1 MKTTRWIL
9 PIVALTMGAV
19 AVRSV
24 ITARKEKKDK
34 RIELVVWGIW
44 RQEGWNKAYAKFE
57 EMHPDVKLVLSTT
70 GGRMDEQKLMC
81 AIAGD
86 APPDVV
92 NQDRFSVGGW
102 AARGAFIPLDDF
114 IERDRARGDKW
125 AIRAEDFY
133 PACWNEAVYKGKV
146 YAIPNT
152 TDDRILYYNEDILR
166 REGYVDKNGNVVP
179 PKTWDELKAYAVKMT
194 KRDEQGRI
202 TQIGFVPNFGN
213 AWLYIYGWMNGGEFM
228 LKDGRSCT
236 LNDPKIRD
244 AAAWVTSVYDALGG
258 AQKVNAFTS
267 TFQGGEFDP
276 FITGKVAM
284 KIDGA
289 PYAINNIA
297 THKPDFNFG
306 VAPAPSP
313 KWRLKGISD
322 EELKDFPNSWLNAHL
337 NMTKREIRDKSPFV
351 TWSGGF
357 SWVIPKGARH
367 PELAWEFIKWMSGEE
382 ASILMND
389 AEARYNRSRGRL
401 YVPRLSPNQRH
412 NEVIFKRFAPTDE
425 RFRKAFKFSIDMM
438 QVSRFRP
445 VTPVGQLLWDEQR
458 RALDQAI
465 YHTLT
470 PQQAVDIGTRK
481 VQKQLDYLQRRVV
494 YRELNWT
501 YPLLGLLA
509 LILFGIVTIRPRL
522 QAYLR
527 ERGKGP
533 EKAEAYAGYAFISP
547 WLIGF
552 LIWTAGT
559 MLASILLSFCQY
571 DILHPVKWVG
581 VDNYVDL
588 FKFNRA
594 HDAIEANDP
603 LFWKSLWNTVFM
615 VFAIPLNMAVGLG
628 VAMLLNAKVK
638 GMSFYRTMFYLPAIV
653 PVVAAAILWI
663 WVLHAEFGL
672 VNVTLKPLYTLLK
685 DFPLI
690 PQFVRDKLPPA
701 WLQEPMWAKPAL
713 ILMGLWGAGSGML
726 IWLAGLKGI
735 PQQLYE
741 AAQIDGASQWRQFW
755 SVTFPMLSPYIFF
768 NLVMGIIGTFQ
779 IFDRAYTMTD
789 GNFGPVD
796 ATLFYVAYLFN
807 QAFRYFRMG
816 YASALAWIL
825 FVIIASLTYMNWKL
839 RTRWVFTEGGEA

>member
-1 MKTTRWIL
+1 MKATRWIL
-9 PIVALTMGAV
+9 LLLIVLAVGAF

-24 ITARKEKKDK
+24 IAARKAEKDK

-57 EMHPDVKLVLSTT
+57 EMHPEVKLVLSTT

-102 AARGAFIPLDDF
+102 AARGAFIPLDEF
-114 IERDRARGDKW
+114 IERDKNDKW
-125 AIRAEDFY
+125 AIRGEDFY
-133 PACWNEAVYKGKV
+133 SACWDEAVFKGKV

-152 TDDRILYYNEDILR
+152 TDDRILYYNENILR
-166 REGYVDKNGNVVP
+166 REGFVDKNGNVVP
-179 PKTWDELKAYAVKMT
+179 PKTWDELKAYALKMT
-194 KRDEQGRI
+194 KRDAQGRI
-202 TQIGFVPNFGN
+202 TQIGFIPNFGN
-213 AWLYIYGWMNGGEFM
+213 SWLYLYGWQNGGEFM
-228 LKDGRSCT
+228 SQDGRTCT

-258 AQKVNAFTS
+258 AQKVEAFRS
-267 TFQGGEFDP
+267 GFQGGEFDP
-276 FITGKVAM
+276 FLTGKVAM

-289 PYAINNIA
+289 PYVVANIA
-297 THKPDFNFG
+297 ALKPDFNFG
-306 VAPAPSP
+306 VAPAPVP
-313 KWRLKGISD
+313 AWRLKGAPD
-322 EELKDFPNSWLNAHL
+322 EQLRDYPNSWLKAQTRKPANPP
-337 NMTKREIRDKSPFV
+337 PFI

-357 SWVIPKGARH
+357 SWVIPKGARR
-367 PELAWEFIKWMSGEE
+367 PELAWEFIKWMSSEE
-382 ASILMND
+382 AALLMND
-389 AEARYNRSRGRL
+389 AESRYNRSRGRL
-401 YVPRLSPNQRH
+401 YVPRLSPNKRI
-412 NEVIFKRFAPTDE
+412 NEAVFKRFAPTDD
-425 RFRKAFKFSIDMM
+425 RLRNAFKFSIDMM
-438 QVSRFRP
+438 EVSRFRP

-458 RALDQAI
+458 RALDLAM

-470 PQQAVDIGTRK
+470 PQQAVDFGTWK
-481 VQKQLDYLQRRVV
+481 VQKQLDFLHRKVV
-494 YRELNWT
+494 YPELNWT
-501 YPLLGLLA
+501 YPLLGLLTF
-509 LILFGIVTIRPRL
+509 IIFGVVTIRPRL

-527 ERGKGP
+527 ERGRGP
-533 EKAEAYAGYAFISP
+533 ERSEVYAGYLFISP

-552 LIWTAGT
+552 LIFTAGP

-581 VDNYVDL
+581 LDNYVTL
-588 FKFNRA
+588 LKLNRA
-594 HDAIEANDP
+594 HGGIEANDP
-603 LFWKSLWNTVFM
+603 LFWKSLWNTIYM
-615 VFAIPLNMAVGLG
+615 VLALPIGMAVGLG
-628 VAMLLNAKVK
+628 IAMLLNANVK
-638 GMSFYRTMFYLPAIV
+638 GMAFYRTVFYLPAIV
-653 PVVAAAILWI
+653 PGVAAAFLWI
-663 WVLHAEFGL
+663 WILHPEFGL
-672 VNVTLKPLYTLLK
+672 LNVTLKPLYTALK
-685 DFPLI
+685 GFPLL
-690 PQFVRDKLPPA
+690 PLFVRDKLPPA
-701 WLQEPMWAKPAL
+701 WLQEPLWAKPAL
-713 ILMGLWGAGSGML
+713 ILMGLWGAGSGMI

-741 AAQIDGASQWRQFW
+741 AAQIDGASQWRQFC
-755 SVTFPMLSPYIFF
+755 SVTLPMLSPYIFF

-779 IFDRAYTMTD
+779 IFDTAYQMTD

-825 FVIIASLTYMNWKL
+825 FILIASLTYVNWRL

>member
-1 MKTTRWIL
+1 MKAIRWIL
-9 PIVALTMGAV
+9 LLAVV
-19 AVRSV
+19 AVGALAIRSV
-24 ITARKEKKDK
+24 LARSAEKKKDS
-34 RIELVVWGIW
+34 RTELVVWGIW
-44 RQEGWNKAYAKFE
+44 RREGWNKAYAKFE
-57 EMHPDVKLVLSTT
+57 EMHPEVKLVLSTT

-102 AARGAFIPLDDF
+102 AARGAFVPLDRY
-114 IERDRARGDKW
+114 IERDKNDKW
-125 AIRAEDFY
+125 AIRGEDFY
-133 PACWNEAVYKGKV
+133 SACWDEAVFQEKV

-179 PKTWDELKAYAVKMT
+179 PRTWDELKSYALKMT
-194 KRDEQGRI
+194 KHDAQGRI
-202 TQIGFVPNFGN
+202 TQIGFIPNFGN

-228 LKDGRSCT
+228 SKDGLTCT

-244 AAAWVTSVYDALGG
+244 AVAWVTEVYDDLGK
-258 AQKVNAFTS
+258 AQKVNAFQS
-267 TFQGGEFDP
+267 GFQGGEFDP

-289 PYAINNIA
+289 PYVISNIA
-297 THKPDFNFG
+297 TFKPDLNFG

-313 KWRLKGISD
+313 AWRVKD
-322 EELKDFPNSWLNAHL
+322 VPAELLRDYPNSWLKAHQS
-337 NMTKREIRDKSPFV
+337 DKKTVPPYI

-357 SWVIPKGARH
+357 SWVIPKGAKH
-367 PELAWEFIKWMSGEE
+367 PDLAWEFIKWMSSKD
-382 ASILMND
+382 AAILMND
-389 AEARYNRSRGRL
+389 AESRYNRSRGRL
-401 YVPRLSPNQRH
+401 YVPALSPNKRN
-412 NEVIFKRFAPTDE
+412 NEVVFKMFAPAEE
-425 RFRKAFKFSIDMM
+425 RLRKAFKFSLDMM

-465 YHTLT
+465 HHTLT
-470 PQQAVDIGTRK
+470 PQQAVDYGTWK
-481 VQKQLDYLQRRVV
+481 VQKQLDFINRKVV
-494 YRELNWT
+494 YPDLNWT
-501 YPLLGLLA
+501 YPLLGLLC
-509 LILFGIVTIRPRL
+509 LITFGVVIIRPKM

-527 ERGKGP
+527 ARSKGP

-547 WLIGF
+547 WTIGF
-552 LIWTAGT
+552 IIFTAGP

-581 VDNYVDL
+581 VDNYASL
-588 FKFNRA
+588 LKFNRA
-594 HDAIEANDP
+594 HGGIEASDP

-615 VFAIPLNMAVGLG
+615 VFAVPLGMAVGLG

-638 GMSFYRTMFYLPAIV
+638 GMSFYRTVFYLPAIV
-653 PVVAAAILWI
+653 PIVASAILWI
-663 WVLHAEFGL
+663 WVLHPEFGL
-672 VNVTLKPLYTLLK
+672 LNATLKPFYTMLK
-685 DFPLI
+685 GFPLL

-701 WLQEPMWAKPAL
+701 WLQEPLWAKPAL

-735 PQQLYE
+735 PTQLYE
-741 AAQIDGASQWRQFW
+741 AAEMDGASQYRQFW

-768 NLVMGIIGTFQ
+768 NLIMGIIGTFQ
-779 IFDRAYTMTD
+779 IFDRAFVMTD

-825 FVIIASLTYMNWKL
+825 FIVIATLTLINWKL